1 VDEIAILAPMAEPQ
15 SSNDRI
21 ALNEALFRQ
30 VNERVKDVSE
40 ASWALESNP
49 TGFVCECGLRDC
61 TERVRMRLSEYE
73 AVRAQPTTF
82 FVMPDHVIP
91 EVERVV
97 ADHGLYVVVEKF
109 PEEADVARETD
120 PRS

>member
-1 VDEIAILAPMAEPQ
+1 MAEPQ
-15 SSNDRI
+15 SFSDRV

-40 ASWALESNP
+40 ASWALEGSP
-49 TGFVCECGLRDC
+49 TDFVCECGIRDC

-73 AVRAQPTTF
+73 AVRAQPATF
-82 FVMPDHVIP
+82 FVMPAHVIP

-97 ADHGLYVVVEKF
+97 ADHSSYVIVEKF
-109 PEEADVARETD
+109 PEEDDVARETD